1 MKKQIISKRRR
12 QVLMMG
18 AGSLGIVAA
27 PAMAMPTIE
36 GTWARSGAD
45 AVVSGR
51 VVSAVNGEP
60 LAGAHIEI
68 WNDAVR
74 VTATTDGDGRYFA
87 TVSTADSKLNYRVTH
102 LGHTAHITQLRL
114 FGREQRSVSRVR
126 DDSGAT
132 RAAFELALSRP
143 AGVAS
148 IAPKAVAL

>member
-27 PAMAMPTIE
+27 PAMAIPTIE

-102 LGHTAHITQLRL
+102 LGHTAQITQLRL
-114 FGREQRSVSRVR
+114 GGAQQRRVTRVR
-126 DDSGAT
+126 DASGTT

-143 AGVAS
+143 VG
-148 IAPKAVAL
+148 IAAFSPEAVTL

>member
-1 MKKQIISKRRR
+1 MIKQIISKRRR

-87 TVSTADSKLNYRVTH
+87 TVSTSDSKLNYRVTH
-102 LGHTAHITQLRL
+102 LGHTAQITQLRL

-143 AGVAS
+143 AGMAS